1 MLALGS
7 AAPVDTR
14 LLSRLSEAHTYSV
27 PVVREVPRPIPQ
39 LGTSAW

>member
-14 LLSRLSEAHTYSV
+14 PLHRLSEAHTYPV
-27 PVVREVPRPIPQ
+27 PVVREVPRPLPQ
-39 LGTSAW
+39 LGNSAW